1 MLVYLMPPLIGAVIG
16 YFTNY
21 IAVKMLFRPRR
32 EVRLFG
38 RRLPFTPGAI
48 PKNKPRLARTIGQV
62 VSDTFFTEENLTAQF
77 MAPAAVRGAVDTLL
91 ELLNRTVEQDGL
103 MLAGTEDKLEDL
115 MMKTSD
121 HVTEKILEAARERDF
136 PGMVADACVQGVKAK
151 LQNSMLSLFLTEERL
166 SQVRGQIE
174 EEVNRKLEKEGP
186 EMLQGEIDRALAG
199 LCDRSPLDLA
209 VSFGVSEQQVRD
221 GISRLYGE
229 VVRSGVSALIRQLDV
244 SGMIETKINEMSVEE
259 MEDLVMTVMKKELR
273 LIVNLGGV
281 IGFLLGMVNL
291 LF

>member
-62 VSDTFFTEENLTAQF
+62 VSNTFFTEENLTAQF
-77 MAPAAVRGAVDTLL
+77 MAPAAVHSAVDTLL

-121 HVTEKILEAARERDF
+121 HVTEKILETARERDL

-174 EEVNRKLEKEGP
+174 
-186 EMLQGEIDRALAG
+186 
-199 LCDRSPLDLA
+199 
-209 VSFGVSEQQVRD
+209 
-221 GISRLYGE
+221 
-229 VVRSGVSALIRQLDV
+229 
-244 SGMIETKINEMSVEE
+244 
-259 MEDLVMTVMKKELR
+259 
-273 LIVNLGGV
+273 
-281 IGFLLGMVNL
+281 
-291 LF
+291 